1 MLNGVSLGYK
11 AGKLVMRKLH
21 FLFQEPGLLEAI
33 ASDPD
38 MPQALY
44 GLNTPGYQSRW
55 VADLMVDVDPRTNQP
70 YAFMSTSFDKH
81 YPLIIWALKMHM
93 ADERFDV
100 PQAGLRAIPLHEAF
114 SWAYA
119 HFVLEDQIPN
129 LPKRVSP
136 GSGNLTS
143 QVLR

>member
-1 MLNGVSLGYK
+1 VPHIQQNQEKASMRQLN
-11 AGKLVMRKLH
+11 

-38 MPQALY
+38 MTQVLY
-44 GLNTPGYQSRW
+44 GLN
-55 VADLMVDVDPRTNQP
+55 VDPRTNQP
-70 YAFMSTSFDKH
+70 YASMSTSFDKH

-100 PQAGLRAIPLHEAF
+100 PQAGLRAVPLHEAF
-114 SWAYA
+114 SWAYT

-129 LPKRVSP
+129 LPERVP
-136 GSGNLTS
+136 ADSGNLTS
-143 QVLR
+143 QWGCLSNGSAASR